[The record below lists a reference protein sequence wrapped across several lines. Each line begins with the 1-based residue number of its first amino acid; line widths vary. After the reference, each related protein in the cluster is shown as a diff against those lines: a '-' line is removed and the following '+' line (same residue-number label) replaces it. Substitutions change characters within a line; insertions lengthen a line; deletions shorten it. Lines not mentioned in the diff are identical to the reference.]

1 MQAPIAE
8 GQHQD
13 LTTSAFAV
21 TEGVEGE
28 PSTLP
33 SAGEGSRETAQ
44 DVIMALAALGVE
56 EASSTL
62 PDPSGVTGLSL
73 E

>member
-1 MQAPIAE
+1 MQAPTAE
-8 GQHQD
+8 EQHQD
-13 LTTSAFAV
+13 PTASAIAV
-21 TEGVEGE
+21 IEGVEGE

-33 SAGEGSRETAQ
+33 SAGEGSGETVQ
-44 DVIMALAALGVE
+44 DVIMAVAALGVE

-62 PDPSGVTGLSL
+62 PDPLGAPAPST